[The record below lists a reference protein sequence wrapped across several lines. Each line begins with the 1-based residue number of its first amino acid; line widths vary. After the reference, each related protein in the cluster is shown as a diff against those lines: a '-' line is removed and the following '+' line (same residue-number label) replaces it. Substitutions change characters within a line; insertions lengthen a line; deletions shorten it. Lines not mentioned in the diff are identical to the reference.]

1 MPKNTKPIKEIID
14 NLVAQLQD
22 EYDLNEK
29 QNIINQLMEIHNASA
44 TGRRLINNNRKLSGY
59 LVQIQGQER
68 REDAQI
74 KAAKSYRQGRSLVNR
89 QKYARRNQQE
99 ATEKQLR
106 ELRQHQQQ
114 QERQAIQQQMQ
125 KQQMQ
130 QQQMQKQQSPKS
142 PKRKPKKVN
151 QNDIRKRNQQTMRK
165 AARQD
170 KWSKRRYKKTSPEGK
185 STRKTSSSLTE
196 RRRSSLNVNTDL
208 KQYRSV
214 PNKEYK
220 YVGDYSDNLQNKP
233 SSKKSN
239 SQVARAPSPR
249 ELARLLA
256 EEERQKKLHKQKE
269 KERKQREQTASPG
282 KKPPA
287 LKKKEI
293 EDTDRDIKEFEDF
306 LSSLKLNDDPKKE
319 KVKPNDIK
327 ELLAKLKL
335 EKKSPSPNMSSL
347 VNHPTIKKVSATI
360 KTVKNKNAFRNL
372 LNRFRKHAR
381 QTLKLKKPKT
391 SPGKMKAPPP
401 SPDDEWLKQGFI
413 NKKPSSPRSAKN
425 KKQSSPRSAKKQS
438 SPSSLKSNET
448 YDESPT
454 GFIAD
459 PPPPPPHPSSSNES
473 FYSPLSSSSPPPPPP
488 LERKSQPYSTRRL
501 TPSPKEG
508 SPIEKYKPRR
518 GATPHMKSVGEW
530 GLDRVIDDIEKEEKL
545 NADSSPKKSAKPK
558 SSRAYRPRNS
568 KSSRGWGEKAR
579 YAR

>member
-1 MPKNTKPIKEIID
+1 MPKNIKSIKEIID

-106 ELRQHQQQ
+106 ELRQQQQQ

-130 QQQMQKQQSPKS
+130 KQQMQQQQSPKS

-185 STRKTSSSLTE
+185 STRKTSSSLAE

-214 PNKEYK
+214 PNKEYT
-220 YVGDYSDNLQNKP
+220 YVGDYPDNLQNKP

-287 LKKKEI
+287 LKKEI

-401 SPDDEWLKQGFI
+401 SPDDEWLKQGF
-413 NKKPSSPRSAKN
+413 KN
-425 KKQSSPRSAKKQS
+425 KKQS

-448 YDESPT
+448 YDESPNV
-454 GFIAD
+454 FIAD

-473 FYSPLSSSSPPPPPP
+473 FYSPLSSSSPPPP
-488 LERKSQPYSTRRL
+488 LERESQPYFTRRL

-545 NADSSPKKSAKPK
+545 NADSSPKKSAKPQ
-558 SSRAYRPRNS
+558 SSRAYRPRSS
-568 KSSRGWGEKAR
+568 KSNRGWQRRQGR
-579 YAR
+579 F

>member
-1 MPKNTKPIKEIID
+1 MSKNTKPIREIID
-14 NLVAQLQD
+14 NLVAQLED

-59 LVQIQGQER
+59 LIQIQGQEK
-68 REDAQI
+68 REDTQI

-89 QKYARRNQQE
+89 QEYARRRQQE

-106 ELRQHQQQ
+106 ELRQQQQQ

-130 QQQMQKQQSPKS
+130 KQQMQQQQMQQQQMQQQQMQQQQMQLKQPSKS

-170 KWSKRRYKKTSPEGK
+170 KLSKRRYKKTSPEGK
-185 STRKTSSSLTE
+185 STRKT
-196 RRRSSLNVNTDL
+196 
-208 KQYRSV
+208 
-214 PNKEYK
+214 
-220 YVGDYSDNLQNKP
+220 

-249 ELARLLA
+249 ELARLRA
-256 EEERQKKLHKQKE
+256 EEERQKKLYSQKE
-269 KERKQREQTASPG
+269 KERKQKEQNAPPG

-287 LKKKEI
+287 SKKKEI
-293 EDTDRDIKEFEDF
+293 DDTDKDIKEFED
-306 LSSLKLNDDPKKE
+306 LLKNLELKDDDPKSPK
-319 KVKPNDIK
+319 KKDITN
-327 ELLAKLKL
+327 LLKQLKL
-335 EKKSPSPNMSSL
+335 SKKSPSPTTPSL
-347 VNHPTIKKVSATI
+347 VNNPIIKKLAVTI
-360 KTVKNKNAFRNL
+360 KTAKNKSAFRNL
-372 LNRFRKHAR
+372 LKRFRKR
-381 QTLKLKKPKT
+381 SKQTLKLKKPKI
-391 SPGKMKAPPP
+391 SPGKMKVPPN
-401 SPDDEWLKQGFI
+401 SPDDEWLKQGF
-413 NKKPSSPRSAKN
+413 KN

-448 YDESPT
+448 YDESPNV
-454 GFIAD
+454 FIAD

-518 GATPHMKSVGEW
+518 GATPHMKKVGEW
-530 GLDRVIDDIEKEEKL
+530 GLDHEIDRIEKEEKL
-545 NADSSPKKSAKPK
+545 KADSSQKKSAQPQ
-558 SSRAYRPRNS
+558 SSRPYRPRKPNS
-568 KSSRGWGEKAR
+568 RQGRQGRKPNRAWF
-579 YAR
+579 